1 MAGATGV
8 WTSDTRALLGEDP
21 TDDAAARTPSVLPS
35 KGVHLVVPRSAIAL
49 HTALIARTRSSVLFL
64 LPWGQTWLVG
74 TTDSPWAGDRDEPT
88 ATAEDVD
95 YLLAEANRWLVR
107 PLTRDDVMSVYVG
120 LRPLLGEGDADVATT
135 KVSREHAVTRP
146 APGLVQ
152 IAGGKYT
159 TYRVMARDLVDAA
172 AADLP
177 FTIPASR
184 TDEVLL
190 VGAEGFEDA
199 WADRE
204 GLGERTGLGEA
215 QARRMLRRYGGD
227 IGEVL
232 ALGADDARLLRA
244 GPSGRAGARCRGP
257 LCRDPRGGAA
267 PRGRPAAPDPAR
279 VHDLGRSPIGRRRRR
294 TARSRRCSAGTT
306 SRVAEEVAA
315 FESVAPQVPPASG

>member
-1 MAGATGV
+1 MG
-8 WTSDTRALLGEDP
+8 
-21 TDDAAARTPSVLPS
+21 
-35 KGVHLVVPRSAIAL
+35 
-49 HTALIARTRSSVLFL
+49 
-64 LPWGQTWLVG
+64 
-74 TTDSPWAGDRDEPT
+74 GDRDEPT

-107 PLTRDDVMSVYVG
+107 PLTRDDVMSVYIG

-159 TYRVMARDLVDAA
+159 TYRIMARDLIDAA

-190 VGAEGFEDA
+190 VGAEGFEGA

-215 QARRMLRRYGGD
+215 QVRRMLRRYGGD

-232 ALGADDARLLRA
+232 ALGTDGRPPARA
-244 GPSGRAGARCRGP
+244 GPSRRACPWCRGP
-257 LCRDPRGGAA
+257 LCRDPRGSAA
-267 PRGRPAAPDPAR
+267 RGGRPPAPDPAR
-279 VHDLGRSPIGRRRRR
+279 VHDLGRSAVGGRDV
-294 TARSRRCSAGTT
+294 ARLIAPVLGWDEE
-306 SRVAEEVAA
+306 RVAEEVAA
-315 FESVAPQVPPASG
+315 FETVAPHVPPASG